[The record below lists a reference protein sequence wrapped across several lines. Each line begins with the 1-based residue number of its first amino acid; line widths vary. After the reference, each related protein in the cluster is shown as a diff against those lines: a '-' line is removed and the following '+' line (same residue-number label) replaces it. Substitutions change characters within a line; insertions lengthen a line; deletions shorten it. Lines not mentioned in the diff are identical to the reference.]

1 MGKKLA
7 EQGAETLRSALK
19 EGEDQ
24 VEQLKSDVDALKNKF
39 SSQGGD
45 LNKYEEEAAEAEK
58 VAKAERERVAE
69 LERIQA
75 QSQAD
80 ELSREQN
87 VDAAGNTLSNS
98 QDAGASALLSE
109 QSADRQAQ
117 SLATAAQDAKSAAAT
132 NEQGLA
138 GDALSLEN
146 EVDLKKKSVKELE
159 KMFEERTEKLK
170 SERSKLSSLQQS
182 SPASSTSTGVTAAEK
197 NEAELAGEVEDEEAK
212 LNELNAEKQVT
223 ELQENGAQKQ
233 IDDAKKALAGTDS
246 ELSSQA
252 DSVHTAEQKENEIKD
267 ELEEDK
273 SKGEIAAGKTPQA
286 DELNTEAV
294 NKADEDAALAERKLH
309 DVQVDNADLE
319 QKKEALTTQQ
329 DGLIEQLAASS
340 ATLHAT
346 ESQLGV
352 AKDSETDATTSM
364 QQAQAQASTTSQ
376 QVSASQNSLNEAEA
390 AQSSAQSSQK
400 EAEAHLEQ
408 SKKDEAE
415 VTKQLEKAQ
424 DDVAASSQQQQTL
437 EQAQEQQQDVVTSLK
452 LDVKRNEDKLAEAHN
467 HLTEVNSRLAV
478 ARHEHEQ
485 AKAEKLKSL
494 EQRAH
499 LAQEVAQSAQ
509 ASVTAKNEEISAM
522 P

>member
-1 MGKKLA
+1 
-7 EQGAETLRSALK
+7 
-19 EGEDQ
+19 
-24 VEQLKSDVDALKNKF
+24 
-39 SSQGGD
+39 
-45 LNKYEEEAAEAEK
+45 
-58 VAKAERERVAE
+58 
-69 LERIQA
+69 
-75 QSQAD
+75 
-80 ELSREQN
+80 
-87 VDAAGNTLSNS
+87 
-98 QDAGASALLSE
+98 
-109 QSADRQAQ
+109 
-117 SLATAAQDAKSAAAT
+117 
-132 NEQGLA
+132 
-138 GDALSLEN
+138 
-146 EVDLKKKSVKELE
+146 
-159 KMFEERTEKLK
+159 
-170 SERSKLSSLQQS
+170 
-182 SPASSTSTGVTAAEK
+182 
-197 NEAELAGEVEDEEAK
+197 
-212 LNELNAEKQVT
+212 
-223 ELQENGAQKQ
+223 
-233 IDDAKKALAGTDS
+233 
-246 ELSSQA
+246 
-252 DSVHTAEQKENEIKD
+252 
-267 ELEEDK
+267 
-273 SKGEIAAGKTPQA
+273 
-286 DELNTEAV
+286 
-294 NKADEDAALAERKLH
+294 
-309 DVQVDNADLE
+309 
-319 QKKEALTTQQ
+319 
-329 DGLIEQLAASS
+329 
-340 ATLHAT
+340 
-346 ESQLGV
+346 
-352 AKDSETDATTSM
+352 M

>member
-1 MGKKLA
+1 MG
-7 EQGAETLRSALK
+7 
-19 EGEDQ
+19 
-24 VEQLKSDVDALKNKF
+24 
-39 SSQGGD
+39 
-45 LNKYEEEAAEAEK
+45 
-58 VAKAERERVAE
+58 AERERVAE

-117 SLATAAQDAKSAAAT
+117 ALATAAQDAKSAAAT

-138 GDALSLEN
+138 GDALSLED

-159 KMFEERTEKLK
+159 KMFEEKTEKLK
-170 SERSKLSSLQQS
+170 SERGKLSSLQQS

-197 NEAELAGEVEDEEAK
+197 NEAALAGEVEDEEAK

-364 QQAQAQASTTSQ
+364 QQAQASTTSQ

-499 LAQEVAQSAQ
+499 LAQEVAQS
-509 ASVTAKNEEISAM
+509 
-522 P
+522 

>member
-69 LERIQA
+69 LGRIQA

-159 KMFEERTEKLK
+159 KMFERTEKL
-170 SERSKLSSLQQS
+170 
-182 SPASSTSTGVTAAEK
+182 
-197 NEAELAGEVEDEEAK
+197 
-212 LNELNAEKQVT
+212 
-223 ELQENGAQKQ
+223 
-233 IDDAKKALAGTDS
+233 
-246 ELSSQA
+246 
-252 DSVHTAEQKENEIKD
+252 
-267 ELEEDK
+267 
-273 SKGEIAAGKTPQA
+273 
-286 DELNTEAV
+286 
-294 NKADEDAALAERKLH
+294 
-309 DVQVDNADLE
+309 
-319 QKKEALTTQQ
+319 
-329 DGLIEQLAASS
+329 
-340 ATLHAT
+340 
-346 ESQLGV
+346 
-352 AKDSETDATTSM
+352 
-364 QQAQAQASTTSQ
+364 
-376 QVSASQNSLNEAEA
+376 
-390 AQSSAQSSQK
+390 
-400 EAEAHLEQ
+400 
-408 SKKDEAE
+408 
-415 VTKQLEKAQ
+415 
-424 DDVAASSQQQQTL
+424 
-437 EQAQEQQQDVVTSLK
+437 
-452 LDVKRNEDKLAEAHN
+452 
-467 HLTEVNSRLAV
+467 
-478 ARHEHEQ
+478 
-485 AKAEKLKSL
+485 
-494 EQRAH
+494 
-499 LAQEVAQSAQ
+499 
-509 ASVTAKNEEISAM
+509 
-522 P
+522 

>member
-1 MGKKLA
+1 MG
-7 EQGAETLRSALK
+7 
-19 EGEDQ
+19 
-24 VEQLKSDVDALKNKF
+24 
-39 SSQGGD
+39 
-45 LNKYEEEAAEAEK
+45 AEK

-109 QSADRQAQ
+109 QSADRQ
-117 SLATAAQDAKSAAAT
+117 
-132 NEQGLA
+132 
-138 GDALSLEN
+138 
-146 EVDLKKKSVKELE
+146 
-159 KMFEERTEKLK
+159 
-170 SERSKLSSLQQS
+170 
-182 SPASSTSTGVTAAEK
+182 
-197 NEAELAGEVEDEEAK
+197 
-212 LNELNAEKQVT
+212 
-223 ELQENGAQKQ
+223 
-233 IDDAKKALAGTDS
+233 
-246 ELSSQA
+246 
-252 DSVHTAEQKENEIKD
+252 
-267 ELEEDK
+267 
-273 SKGEIAAGKTPQA
+273 
-286 DELNTEAV
+286 
-294 NKADEDAALAERKLH
+294 
-309 DVQVDNADLE
+309 
-319 QKKEALTTQQ
+319 
-329 DGLIEQLAASS
+329 
-340 ATLHAT
+340 
-346 ESQLGV
+346 
-352 AKDSETDATTSM
+352 
-364 QQAQAQASTTSQ
+364 
-376 QVSASQNSLNEAEA
+376 
-390 AQSSAQSSQK
+390 AQSSQK

-499 LAQEVAQSAQ
+499 LAQEVAQS
-509 ASVTAKNEEISAM
+509 T
-522 P
+522 

>member
-1 MGKKLA
+1 M
-7 EQGAETLRSALK
+7 
-19 EGEDQ
+19 
-24 VEQLKSDVDALKNKF
+24 
-39 SSQGGD
+39 
-45 LNKYEEEAAEAEK
+45 
-58 VAKAERERVAE
+58 
-69 LERIQA
+69 
-75 QSQAD
+75 
-80 ELSREQN
+80 
-87 VDAAGNTLSNS
+87 
-98 QDAGASALLSE
+98 
-109 QSADRQAQ
+109 
-117 SLATAAQDAKSAAAT
+117 
-132 NEQGLA
+132 
-138 GDALSLEN
+138 
-146 EVDLKKKSVKELE
+146 
-159 KMFEERTEKLK
+159 
-170 SERSKLSSLQQS
+170 
-182 SPASSTSTGVTAAEK
+182 
-197 NEAELAGEVEDEEAK
+197 
-212 LNELNAEKQVT
+212 
-223 ELQENGAQKQ
+223 
-233 IDDAKKALAGTDS
+233 
-246 ELSSQA
+246 
-252 DSVHTAEQKENEIKD
+252 
-267 ELEEDK
+267 
-273 SKGEIAAGKTPQA
+273 
-286 DELNTEAV
+286 
-294 NKADEDAALAERKLH
+294 
-309 DVQVDNADLE
+309 QVDNADLE

-352 AKDSETDATTSM
+352 AKDSETDTTTSM